1 MNKFVFSAVGTV
13 LIMFSMPLFATT
25 AAVNYFE
32 NKSKN
37 SEYEFLS
44 TVLPNSLASTLEAE
58 FDINTLKPAELE
70 AQMKKDE
77 QNPLKRSYTDIELP
91 KLMTKIDKTD
101 FFIYGS
107 FQPLDDS
114 TLEVVVNIY
123 DRKTMEILSFS
134 TTGRFSIVG
143 TSGTEI
149 FTLVDKLSETFKGFI
164 SSDQI
169 YYTSEIQP
177 GSKLAFITNLDAESM
192 NRFYGPFLEDGYGI
206 ISVQSN
212 ELENHMQDD
221 TMLWKLK
228 YLAVK
233 KNSFEKARSLEPMT
247 FQYSPAFGK
256 RMYLYQQ
263 QTKNMIK
270 KYFYSYPAEQETVL
284 KNLNNAYKNHIDY
297 LFIVMFDSKQKE
309 AWLRCF
315 DLKRFDAKLIW
326 LQTGI
331 RGNGTESDKAADIAK
346 SVLLRFSKN
355 EGQQKKK

>member
-1 MNKFVFSAVGTV
+1 
-13 LIMFSMPLFATT
+13 MFSVVSAAVLFFSVPLFATT

-32 NKSKN
+32 NKSKS
-37 SEYEFLS
+37 SEYEFLA

-58 FDINTLKPAELE
+58 FDIDTVKPAELDE
-70 AQMKKDE
+70 KIKKAE
-77 QNPLKRSYTDIELP
+77 QEPLKRSYTDIELP
-91 KLMTKIDKTD
+91 KIMPQIGKAD

-123 DRKTMEILSFS
+123 DRKTMELFSFS

-149 FTLVDKLSETFKGFI
+149 FTLIDKLSETFKSFI
-164 SSDQI
+164 SSDQLF
-169 YYTSEIQP
+169 YDAEIQP
-177 GSKLAFITNLDAESM
+177 GAKLAFITNLDAESM

-221 TMLWKLK
+221 IMFWKLK
-228 YLAVK
+228 YLAAK
-233 KNSFEKARSLEPMT
+233 KNSFDRARSLEPMI
-247 FQYSPAFGK
+247 FKYSPALGK
-256 RMYLYQQ
+256 GTYLYQQ
-263 QTKNMIK
+263 ATKNLIK
-270 KYFYSYPAEQETVL
+270 KYFYSYPAQQETTL

-297 LFIVMFDSKQKE
+297 LFIVMFDSSHNE

-346 SVLLRFSKN
+346 SVLLRFSTN